1 MKLAKTFKS
10 KTIWFGIVVA
20 ILSVLQGFIFVLPFE
35 PHWQALVG
43 IVIAI
48 IIVILRFVTH
58 GSIDDK

>member
-10 KTIWFGIVVA
+10 KTIWFAIIVAV
-20 ILSVLQGFIFVLPFE
+20 LSVLQGFIFVLPFE

-58 GSIDDK
+58 GSIDDN

>member
-1 MKLAKTFKS
+1 MVKKIFKS
-10 KTIWFGIVVA
+10 KTIWFGILVA

-43 IVIAI
+43 IVIAVM
-48 IIVILRFVTH
+48 IVLLRFATH

>member
-1 MKLAKTFKS
+1 MKAFKS
-10 KTIWFGIVVA
+10 KTIWFGILVA

-43 IVIAI
+43 IVIAVM
-48 IIVILRFVTH
+48 IVLLRFVTH

>member
-1 MKLAKTFKS
+1 MKAFKS
-10 KTIWFGIVVA
+10 KTIWFAIIVA